1 MFRILAF
8 TLEQYIAICGDCS
21 RRFHMSDRTNKY
33 VLGIWICSVLYCAPW
48 LGLTHVQPDA
58 DDHTRQQCELRLTR
72 ETYIGFFGAD
82 LLLFYVLP
90 LIIALFVY
98 TKIVFLLF
106 KSARYCSRGSPCL
119 SLSRSN
125 LNEASNS
132 NSQQVTPVLHY
143 TKGLACTTSA
153 TMLFGRVLNHQVSEN
168 IEERRGWL
176 VQSRSQVTRMLIAIV
191 IFFAI
196 AWLPYRGLLVYNTFQ
211 KEEWLDIW
219 YVFFAKTLIYAN
231 SAMNPYLYN
240 AMSRRFRLAVYRTLC
255 RASAKKKKQLSKKR
269 TLYQRP
275 PRYEEPQFE
284 PVPQQRGRLRTL

>member
-1 MFRILAF
+1 MNNFLPRRKPRANYSVSYFLPSAHNGHVLLCSCSILAF
-8 TLEQYIAICGDCS
+8 TLEQYIAVCGDYS

-48 LGLTHVQPDA
+48 LGLTQVQPDA

-98 TKIVFLLF
+98 TKIVLVLF

-125 LNEASNS
+125 LNEAASNS
-132 NSQQVTPVLHY
+132 NSQQVSPVPHY
-143 TKGLACTTSA
+143 TKGLPNTTSA

-168 IEERRGWL
+168 TEERRSWL
-176 VQSRSQVTRMLIAIV
+176 VQSRSQV
-191 IFFAI
+191 
-196 AWLPYRGLLVYNTFQ
+196 RGRINPDCTIYNTH
-211 KEEWLDIW
+211 
-219 YVFFAKTLIYAN
+219 VLI
-231 SAMNPYLYN
+231 MFPLLY
-240 AMSRRFRLAVYRTLC
+240 C
-255 RASAKKKKQLSKKR
+255 
-269 TLYQRP
+269 
-275 PRYEEPQFE
+275 
-284 PVPQQRGRLRTL
+284 G